1 MADDS
6 HDGPGA
12 PGKDP
17 NEEELREVEEL
28 LGEGAKGTTSPFS
41 RGPAAS
47 ALPEQNLDHD
57 RYDGRLW
64 REILDASA
72 ELSALRDDEEAPP
85 TFPALLTDLFL
96 SYFKAQPDLLPET
109 AVEPRHR
116 IANRPFLERTLDDP
130 ETYRARVTTS
140 LDVSASALSV
150 LAAGERLLEEIKNRP
165 SLSEFFDEVGQEPQA
180 SPPQPS
186 PAEDDEGQDGAP
198 QQTPE
203 PEEGRDAP
211 QDEDPAGQ
219 SGQGGEAAGPEPPGR
234 DARRAV
240 RAAANAGRE
249 EADNL
254 AGALS
259 GWGLSSADLKRVPLG
274 ERLRLLKALSAEE
287 MRRLVD
293 LVGKM
298 RILARQKAKEKV
310 RERRDEVHSIELS
323 GDLGRLLP
331 SELAL
336 LASPQE
342 ERSLTALG
350 RLARGESLSWE
361 LRGKEKEK
369 KGPLIAMIDSSGSMG
384 EALAGSPHKKMEWA
398 TALAL
403 GLVDLSAGR
412 GGLPR
417 RASAVLFFNARV
429 AHEVRFAPGERDA
442 RKLLDVATVRAGGGT
457 SYEPAIERALEIAR
471 ESDYAGAD
479 LVLVT
484 DELCRADEGFLGG
497 FLEEKERRKMRLLSV
512 VVGYAS
518 SGELARYSDRVWALT
533 DLAGPASL
541 MGAAGEVFGLI

>member
-1 MADDS
+1 
-6 HDGPGA
+6 
-12 PGKDP
+12 
-17 NEEELREVEEL
+17 
-28 LGEGAKGTTSPFS
+28 
-41 RGPAAS
+41 
-47 ALPEQNLDHD
+47 
-57 RYDGRLW
+57 
-64 REILDASA
+64 
-72 ELSALRDDEEAPP
+72 
-85 TFPALLTDLFL
+85 
-96 SYFKAQPDLLPET
+96 
-109 AVEPRHR
+109 
-116 IANRPFLERTLDDP
+116 
-130 ETYRARVTTS
+130 
-140 LDVSASALSV
+140 
-150 LAAGERLLEEIKNRP
+150 
-165 SLSEFFDEVGQEPQA
+165 
-180 SPPQPS
+180 
-186 PAEDDEGQDGAP
+186 
-198 QQTPE
+198 
-203 PEEGRDAP
+203 
-211 QDEDPAGQ
+211 
-219 SGQGGEAAGPEPPGR
+219 
-234 DARRAV
+234 
-240 RAAANAGRE
+240 
-249 EADNL
+249 
-254 AGALS
+254 
-259 GWGLSSADLKRVPLG
+259 
-274 ERLRLLKALSAEE
+274 
-287 MRRLVD
+287 MRS
-293 LVGKM
+293 
-298 RILARQKAKEKV
+298 LARQKAKEKV

-323 GDLGRLLP
+323 GDLGCLLP

-484 DELCRADEGFLGG
+484 DELCRADEGFLNA

-518 SGELARYSDRVWALT
+518 GGELARYSDRVWALT